1 MSRFKLSFLSGVFVL
16 LFAICILLLPGCAK
30 DVAKPNPIPSVDT
43 TVYTTVNFN
52 DLLLDSMFVDTF
64 FVKMVDSATVKSQ
77 VSQFYKRRNYQ
88 FAWFNK
94 NGPANVMA
102 MFYDQ
107 LKNYSFDFNDQSLDN
122 PKIDS
127 LVKSLRSDESK
138 FMSNPAN
145 VLNLELLLTST
156 YFKYARKVYDGRDK
170 NPVDLEWFIPRK
182 KKDYQIL
189 LDSLVARKPDS
200 EVHEPEN
207 IYYTRLKAQLRKYRE
222 IEKSNVSYPVITDKK
237 VLIVGDTDV
246 CIINVKKN
254 LIIVG
259 DLMDKDTSAI
269 FTDTLKSALLL
280 FQGRMGLFKSGKL
293 TESTRKELNVSIS
306 DRIKQ
311 MVINLERL
319 RWVPVD
325 LESDYLMVN
334 IPEFR
339 LHIFEKNKLAWE
351 MNVVVGKAATKTSI
365 FKGNIANIVLNPYW
379 NVPNSIIKNEII
391 PAMKR
396 NANYIERN
404 NMEITNKKPL
414 MVRQKPG
421 GNNALGKIKFL
432 FPNNFSIY
440 LHDTPSKSLFSES
453 KRDFSHGCIRV
464 EEPRKLAKYLLRD
477 QPNWLKRIDKIL
489 NTIDE
494 TWIKVS
500 PTVPVYIVYFTSWV
514 DSEGKLNFRNDI
526 YGHDKKLANEIFG
539 VGKM

>member
-1 MSRFKLSFLSGVFVL
+1 
-16 LFAICILLLPGCAK
+16 
-30 DVAKPNPIPSVDT
+30 
-43 TVYTTVNFN
+43 
-52 DLLLDSMFVDTF
+52 
-64 FVKMVDSATVKSQ
+64 
-77 VSQFYKRRNYQ
+77 
-88 FAWFNK
+88 
-94 NGPANVMA
+94 
-102 MFYDQ
+102 
-107 LKNYSFDFNDQSLDN
+107 
-122 PKIDS
+122 
-127 LVKSLRSDESK
+127 
-138 FMSNPAN
+138 
-145 VLNLELLLTST
+145 
-156 YFKYARKVYDGRDK
+156 
-170 NPVDLEWFIPRK
+170 
-182 KKDYQIL
+182 
-189 LDSLVARKPDS
+189 
-200 EVHEPEN
+200 
-207 IYYTRLKAQLRKYRE
+207 
-222 IEKSNVSYPVITDKK
+222 
-237 VLIVGDTDV
+237 
-246 CIINVKKN
+246 
-254 LIIVG
+254 
-259 DLMDKDTSAI
+259 
-269 FTDTLKSALLL
+269 
-280 FQGRMGLFKSGKL
+280 MGLFKSGKL